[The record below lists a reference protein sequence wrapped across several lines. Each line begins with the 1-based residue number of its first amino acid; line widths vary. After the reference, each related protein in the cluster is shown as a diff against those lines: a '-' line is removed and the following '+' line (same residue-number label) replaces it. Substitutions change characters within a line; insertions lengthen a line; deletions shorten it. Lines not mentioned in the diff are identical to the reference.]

1 MKKLAI
7 LVMAIFMVSL
17 CYGQNAWLNELHYDN
32 FGTDVGEFL
41 EIVIENPGSYTLS
54 GFTVSLYNGNSG
66 AVYNSKT
73 LNDFIVGNTNGNY
86 TFYYYVYPVNGIQN
100 GAPDGLSLDYQ
111 GTVIQFLSYE
121 GTLTA
126 TDGPANGL
134 TSTDIGVSEPGAIG
148 ESLQLSGTGSQY
160 SDFFW
165 LEPAPETPGA
175 LNNSQTFGAATAV
188 IIKAYAIGTEDI
200 DVFYSMAMTSVSPGD
215 FQLTGTATITFT
227 GATIDGTDPNLV
239 HLTNASESMIGD
251 LTLDTITD
259 AANTTDYEF
268 YAGVTPIALTNTLYP
283 SDGHIDNGILAT
295 FDATVTANDD
305 YSDVWLSDFEGA
317 YNGAMIFDFNF
328 INEVA
333 VDDQVLFVAER
344 DEYLNQTE
352 LVNPVILDSYS
363 GFAVSPT
370 VIDGSDIDQTI
381 PANTNPAEQWEGQL
395 VVVENVA
402 VAAIVET
409 DLYIGSD
416 DSWVTSFVI
425 GDKVDYQYAS
435 TGTAL
440 DAAVA
445 SGNPVDIIGIVDWRN
460 DDVYYRINPRS
471 GDDITPSGGE
481 PGVIKAWALGVDEMD
496 VLYDLDMTSASPSS
510 YYLTGTVTITFSTLD
525 IDGDYP
531 RIVHL
536 SGSSQDMIGD
546 LILDNIYDSN
556 SDTDYDFYAGITP
569 IALTNTNNPSE
580 GHILNDRI
588 ATFSAT
594 VTANDSYS
602 DVWVSDDTGA
612 YNGVL
617 VFDYDFVDSVSVT
630 DDVLFYA
637 TRDEYNNKT
646 ELVDP
651 VLLYSEGGEEVIPTV
666 ITGLNIDWTI
676 PANTDPAEIWEG
688 QLVQIEN
695 VIVAVSVKTDLYI
708 GSDDGLTTTF
718 VIGDA
723 VDYTYAVTGTL
734 LDSAVASGDPYD
746 IIGVVDWN
754 YDDVYYRINPRDAGD
769 VISNVSVDPTPGNE
783 LVIQNSPN
791 PFGGTT
797 TISFSLPHNVVGEI
811 NIYNIHGQLV
821 KTLIPEDQSATWNG
835 MDAGGKVVANGIYFY
850 TLDTGKEI
858 IAKKMILMK

>member
-100 GAPDGLSLDYQ
+100 GEPDGLSLDYQ

-126 TDGPANGL
+126 EDGPANGL
-134 TSTDIGVSEPGAIG
+134 TSTDIGVSELGEIG

-165 LEPAPETPGA
+165 VDPAPETPGE
-175 LNNSQTFGAATAV
+175 LNNNQAFGTASAV

-200 DVFYSMAMTSVSPGD
+200 DMFYSMAMTSVSVGD
-215 FQLTGTATITFT
+215 YELTGTATITFT
-227 GATIDGTDPNLV
+227 AATIDGTDPTLV
-239 HLTNASESMIGD
+239 HLTDASQSMIGD

-295 FDATVTANDD
+295 FDATVTANDAD
-305 YSDVWLSDFEGA
+305 NNVWVSDFDGA
-317 YNGAMIFDFNF
+317 YDGVVIYDNNI
-328 INEVA
+328 INEVT

-344 DEYLNQTE
+344 TEYNNLTE
-352 LVNPVILDSYS
+352 LINPMILNSYS
-363 GFAVSPT
+363 GFPITPT
-370 VIDGSDIDQTI
+370 VIPGSNIDMTI
-381 PANTNPAEQWEGQL
+381 LANTNPGEQWEGQL
-395 VVVENVA
+395 VVTENVV
-402 VAAIVET
+402 VAAIVEA
-409 DLYIGSD
+409 DLYMGSD
-416 DSWVTSFVI
+416 DGWVTTFVI
-425 GDKVDYQYAS
+425 GDNVDIGYAA
-435 TGTAL
+435 TGTNL

-445 SGNPVDIIGIVDWRN
+445 SGNPVDIVGVVDWGFSGS
-460 DDVYYRINPRS
+460 YYRINPRNAN
-471 GDDITPSGGE
+471 DITPSGGN
-481 PGVIKAWALGVDEMD
+481 PSVIKAWALGIDEMD

-510 YYLTGTVTITFSTLD
+510 YYLTGTVTITFSTLE
-525 IDGDYP
+525 IDGDEP

-536 SGSSQDMIGD
+536 SGSSLDMIGD

-569 IALTNTNNPSE
+569 IALTNTNNPSK
-580 GHILNDRI
+580 GHILNDRV

-594 VTANDSYS
+594 VTANDAHS

-617 VFDYDFVDSVSVT
+617 VFDYDFIDFVSVT

-637 TRDEYNNKT
+637 TRDEFNNKT

-651 VLLYSEGGEEVIPTV
+651 VLLYSEGGEEVIPSV

-688 QLVQIEN
+688 QLIIIEN
-695 VIVAVSVKTDLYI
+695 AVIQGIDTDAYV
-708 GSDDGLTTTF
+708 GTDDSGTTTF
-718 VIGDA
+718 VIGDG
-723 VDYTYAVTGTL
+723 VDFEYDVIGAL

-754 YDDVYYRINPRDAGD
+754 YTDEHYRINPRDASD
-769 VISNVSVDPTPGNE
+769 IISTVSVDPTPGNE
-783 LVIQNSPN
+783 LVIQNHPN
-791 PFGGTT
+791 PFTGST

-835 MDAGGKVVANGIYFY
+835 LDDNGRDVANGIYFY

-858 IAKKMILMK
+858 VTKKMILMK

>member
-54 GFTVSLYNGNSG
+54 GFTVSLYNGNGG

-100 GAPDGLSLDYQ
+100 GEPDGLSLDYQ

-126 TDGPANGL
+126 EDGPANGL
-134 TSTDIGVSEPGAIG
+134 TSTDIGVSELGEIG

-165 LEPAPETPGA
+165 VDPAPETPGE
-175 LNNSQTFGAATAV
+175 LNNNQAFGTASAV

-200 DVFYSMAMTSVSPGD
+200 DMFYSMAMTSVSVGD
-215 FQLTGTATITFT
+215 YELTGTATITFT
-227 GATIDGTDPNLV
+227 AATIDGTDPTLV
-239 HLTNASESMIGD
+239 HLTDASQSMIGD

-295 FDATVTANDD
+295 FDATVTANDAD
-305 YSDVWLSDFEGA
+305 NNVWVSDFDGA
-317 YNGAMIFDFNF
+317 YDGVVIYDNNI
-328 INEVA
+328 INEVT

-344 DEYLNQTE
+344 TEYNNLTE
-352 LVNPVILDSYS
+352 LINPMILNSYS
-363 GFAVSPT
+363 GFPITPT
-370 VIDGSDIDQTI
+370 VIPGSNIDMTI
-381 PANTNPAEQWEGQL
+381 LANTNPGEQWEGQL
-395 VVVENVA
+395 VVTENVV
-402 VAAIVET
+402 VAAIVEA
-409 DLYIGSD
+409 DLYMGSD
-416 DSWVTSFVI
+416 DGWVTTFVI
-425 GDKVDYQYAS
+425 GDNVDIGYAA
-435 TGTAL
+435 TGTNL

-445 SGNPVDIIGIVDWRN
+445 SGNPVDIVGVVDWGFSGS
-460 DDVYYRINPRS
+460 YYRINPRNAN
-471 GDDITPSGGE
+471 DITPSGGN
-481 PGVIKAWALGVDEMD
+481 PSVIKAWALGIDEMD

-510 YYLTGTVTITFSTLD
+510 YYLTGTVTITFSTLE
-525 IDGDYP
+525 IDGDEP

-536 SGSSQDMIGD
+536 SGSSLDMIGD

-569 IALTNTNNPSE
+569 IALTNTNNPSK
-580 GHILNDRI
+580 GHILNDRV

-594 VTANDSYS
+594 VTANDAHS

-617 VFDYDFVDSVSVT
+617 VFDYDFIDFVSVT

-637 TRDEYNNKT
+637 TRDEFNNKT

-651 VLLYSEGGEEVIPTV
+651 VLLYSEGGEEVIPSV

-688 QLVQIEN
+688 QLIIIEN
-695 VIVAVSVKTDLYI
+695 AVIQGIDTDAYV
-708 GSDDGLTTTF
+708 GTDDSGTTTF
-718 VIGDA
+718 VIGDG
-723 VDYTYAVTGTL
+723 VDFEYDVIGAL

-754 YDDVYYRINPRDAGD
+754 YTDEHYRINPRDASD
-769 VISNVSVDPTPGNE
+769 IISTVSVDPTPGNE
-783 LVIQNSPN
+783 LVIQNHPN
-791 PFGGTT
+791 PFTGST

-835 MDAGGKVVANGIYFY
+835 LDDNGRDVANGIYFY

-858 IAKKMILMK
+858 VTKKMILMK

>member
-54 GFTVSLYNGNSG
+54 GFTVSLYNGNGG

-100 GAPDGLSLDYQ
+100 GEPDGLSLDYQ

-126 TDGPANGL
+126 EDGPANGL
-134 TSTDIGVSEPGAIG
+134 TSTDIGVSELGEIG

-165 LEPAPETPGA
+165 VDPAPETPGE
-175 LNNSQTFGAATAV
+175 LNNNQAFGTASAV

-200 DVFYSMAMTSVSPGD
+200 DMFYSMAMTSVSVGD
-215 FQLTGTATITFT
+215 YELTGTATITFT
-227 GATIDGTDPNLV
+227 AATIDGTDPTLV
-239 HLTNASESMIGD
+239 HLTDASQSMIGD

-295 FDATVTANDD
+295 FDATVTANDAD
-305 YSDVWLSDFEGA
+305 NNVWVSDFDGA
-317 YNGAMIFDFNF
+317 YDGVVIYDNNI
-328 INEVA
+328 INEVT

-344 DEYLNQTE
+344 TEYNNLTE
-352 LVNPVILDSYS
+352 LINPMILNSYS
-363 GFAVSPT
+363 GFPITPT
-370 VIDGSDIDQTI
+370 VIPGSNIDMTI
-381 PANTNPAEQWEGQL
+381 LANTNPGEQWEGQL
-395 VVVENVA
+395 VVTENVV
-402 VAAIVET
+402 VAAIVEA
-409 DLYIGSD
+409 DLYMGSD
-416 DSWVTSFVI
+416 DGWVTTFVI
-425 GDKVDYQYAS
+425 GDNVDIGYAA
-435 TGTAL
+435 TGTNL

-445 SGNPVDIIGIVDWRN
+445 SGNPVDIVGVVDWGFSGS
-460 DDVYYRINPRS
+460 YYRINPRNAN
-471 GDDITPSGGE
+471 DITPSGGN
-481 PGVIKAWALGVDEMD
+481 PSVIKAWALGIDEMD

-510 YYLTGTVTITFSTLD
+510 YYLTGTVTITFSTLE
-525 IDGDYP
+525 IDGDEP

-536 SGSSQDMIGD
+536 SGSSLDMIGD

-569 IALTNTNNPSE
+569 IALTNTNNPSK
-580 GHILNDRI
+580 GHILNDRV

-594 VTANDSYS
+594 VTANDAHS

-617 VFDYDFVDSVSVT
+617 VFDYDFIDFVSVT

-637 TRDEYNNKT
+637 TRDEFNNKT

-651 VLLYSEGGEEVIPTV
+651 VLLYSEGGEEVIPSV

-688 QLVQIEN
+688 QLIIIEN
-695 VIVAVSVKTDLYI
+695 AVIQGIDTDAYV
-708 GSDDGLTTTF
+708 GTDDSGTTTF
-718 VIGDA
+718 VIGDG
-723 VDYTYAVTGTL
+723 VDFEYDVIGAL

-754 YDDVYYRINPRDAGD
+754 YTDEHYRINPRDASD
-769 VISNVSVDPTPGNE
+769 IISTVSVDPTPGNE
-783 LVIQNSPN
+783 LVIQNHPN
-791 PFGGTT
+791 PFTGST

-835 MDAGGKVVANGIYFY
+835 LDDNGRDVANGIYFY
-850 TLDTGKEI
+850 TLDTGKDI
-858 IAKKMILMK
+858 ITKKMILMK